1 MRRMA
6 CRSSNCRKKSI
17 SVRTS
22 LASPCSTLSGDNSI
36 RVGTEAASSR
46 TPDSWGESLLGGL
59 SLMSGFDKF
68 TRRPRARD
76 TCRNSGRGRY
86 APDFLQENR
95 KRGTI
100 HERKTADSG
109 WCVALN
115 PFFGKRIRGAPE
127 FLQNGLGLLVSRPPM
142 FEIASARLH
151 RVFRCAAGLE
161 RDTEIH
167 LDLVAQLMQGAA
179 VVHGSAFYELPQNLF
194 AFDDCREAKG
204 DDRGLLEDP
213 LQDLAEIFHHFRKV

>member
-1 MRRMA
+1 
-6 CRSSNCRKKSI
+6 
-17 SVRTS
+17 V
-22 LASPCSTLSGDNSI
+22 
-36 RVGTEAASSR
+36 
-46 TPDSWGESLLGGL
+46 
-59 SLMSGFDKF
+59 
-68 TRRPRARD
+68 
-76 TCRNSGRGRY
+76 
-86 APDFLQENR
+86 
-95 KRGTI
+95 
-100 HERKTADSG
+100 
-109 WCVALN
+109 LN
-115 PFFGKRIRGAPE
+115 PFFGKRIGGAPE

-213 LQDLAEIFHHFRKV
+213 LQDLAEIFHHFRKVPLMHARIEIRHKTAQHTHVDSLNPCSLHSARG